1 MVVAGLLFLSL
12 SGVNTMDDQS
22 MLDLSMMDPASRRHW
37 LLTKALENASLG
49 KALSLAQAAEN
60 FLAGKAQ
67 ATADRLPRQTPT
79 AASEPEPAVPQDTLL
94 QTLAIPAVWNDKLS
108 EAVEGLSSLA
118 SMDDVVRYL
127 RQCDEEIALETDN
140 VDELLARA
148 NHKRRSQG
156 LPLFELLPAA
166 PVQAT
171 RHDKPGRAERIA
183 PPRPPS
189 ARERAEWARRVVAL
203 PASVSP

>member
-1 MVVAGLLFLSL
+1 
-12 SGVNTMDDQS
+12 
-22 MLDLSMMDPASRRHW
+22 MLDLSMLDLAGRRGW
-37 LLTKALENASLG
+37 LLTKALEHASLG
-49 KALSLAQAAEN
+49 EALSLAQAAED

-67 ATADRLPRQTPT
+67 GTADRLPKQTST
-79 AASEPEPAVPQDTLL
+79 AGSEPKPGVSEKTL
-94 QTLAIPAVWNDKLS
+94 QTLAIPAVWNDKLA
-108 EAVEGLSSLA
+108 EAVEGLSSLV

-127 RQCDEEIALETDN
+127 RQCDEEVALEADN
-140 VDELLARA
+140 VDELLVRA
-148 NHKRRSQG
+148 NHKRRSHG

-166 PVQAT
+166 PAQAT